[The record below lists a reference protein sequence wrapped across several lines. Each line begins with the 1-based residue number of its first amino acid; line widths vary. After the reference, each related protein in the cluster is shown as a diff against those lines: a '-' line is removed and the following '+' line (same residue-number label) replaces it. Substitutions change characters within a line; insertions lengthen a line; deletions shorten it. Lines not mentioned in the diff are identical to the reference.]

1 MDGAS
6 RQTNPIGKTTGP
18 GCGFDPGLSA
28 RSRAGREPTPET
40 VAHLGYDPKCVTL
53 EGRAREVAQLI
64 ALGLADKEIAWHL
77 GVSQGT
83 VKGHVSA
90 ILRMLGLYRRTQI
103 CRYVYESGLC
113 WQP

>member
-6 RQTNPIGKTTGP
+6 RQTDRVRKSTGLA
-18 GCGFDPGLSA
+18 CGYGPDIAARAMAHCDPA
-28 RSRAGREPTPET
+28 PKT
-40 VAHLGYDPKCVTL
+40 VAHLGYDPKSVTL

-64 ALGLADKEIAWHL
+64 ALGLADKEIAYYL

-90 ILRMLGLYRRTQI
+90 ILRLLGLYRRTQI